1 MELKMVEEY
10 EDGSA
15 LFTIEASEEEKMAIF
30 REGFLTLLK
39 KLIEEEEKA
48 KKVPALQR
56 SVKHLLNEDM
66 RYGDE

>member
-15 LFTIEASEEEKMAIF
+15 LFTIEANEEEKMAIF
-30 REGFLTLLK
+30 REGFLSLLK

-48 KKVPALQR
+48 KKVPVLQR
-56 SVKHLLNEDM
+56 NNDVLKGFE
-66 RYGDE
+66 